1 MAIKSG
7 WDCFGLEAAR
17 PTRNVVLRNLTIHSP
32 TSAGVCIGSEISG
45 GIANV
50 RATDLVLRDVATGLR
65 IKASRGRGAYVRNIS
80 YSNVS
85 IEGFITHAIQVSDFY
100 GQRNPSC
107 GDRNASAAPRIAGI
121 EYVDVV
127 ASAAWQWGAD
137 PFAQAA
143 ASFEGLGDQPIT
155 GVRLDNV
162 RLPGARSAAAWDCR
176 HVSGTSRGGVH
187 PAPCRELQGAADVE

>member
-32 TSAGVCIGSEISG
+32 TSAGVCIGSEMSG
-45 GIANV
+45 GVANV

-107 GDRNASAAPRIAGI
+107 GDRNASATRGAAGGRRPRPEDNKARC
-121 EYVDVV
+121 
-127 ASAAWQWGAD
+127 WGH
-137 PFAQAA
+137 
-143 ASFEGLGDQPIT
+143 T
-155 GVRLDNV
+155 GRTCISL
-162 RLPGARSAAAWDCR
+162 
-176 HVSGTSRGGVH
+176 
-187 PAPCRELQGAADVE
+187 LQGPPSPRHRLVQAISMNPNSQNYLRTTGSPGSRSHARRTHTCGVT